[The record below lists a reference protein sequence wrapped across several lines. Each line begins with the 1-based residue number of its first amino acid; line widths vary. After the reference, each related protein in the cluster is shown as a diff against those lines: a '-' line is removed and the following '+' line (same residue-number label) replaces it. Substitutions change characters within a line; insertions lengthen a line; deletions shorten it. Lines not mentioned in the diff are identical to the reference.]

1 MGQFEETNR
10 VANELDP
17 ARSHGPLRRVLLAG
31 LVIAFSIGEG
41 AVDANDPQGN
51 PVKAFSSLCV
61 ESANG
66 QPGEA
71 VVVNIA
77 NTDVVA
83 AGYGSLRSSDD
94 TPVHEL
100 PEKEKYSSVNF
111 APNESVNPNL
121 NIIEV
126 SADGKICYDQ
136 GPSKNNV
143 ILDEFGVFAAGIFSG
158 EPVRIEDT
166 RENEPQAVTVK
177 AFSSLCVESANGL
190 PGEAVVVNIA
200 NAGVVAAGYG
210 SLRSSDDT
218 PVYELPEKEKYSSV
232 NFAPNESVNP
242 NLNIIEVGADG
253 KICYDQ
259 GPSKNNVILDE
270 FGVFAA
276 GIFKGEP
283 VRIEDTRENEPQ
295 AVTVKAFSSL
305 CVESAN
311 GLPGEA
317 VVVNIANAG
326 VVAAGYGSL
335 RSSDDTPVYEL
346 PEKEKYSSVN
356 FAPNESVNPNLNI
369 IEVGAD
375 GEICYDQGPSK
386 NNVILD
392 EFGVFAAGIFKGEPV
407 RIEDTRIIGDFYPIP
422 IDQIVYGVNDPC
434 TVWFPGTSIYFVF
447 DYNRDNLFDSTRG
460 SEYGCF

>member
-94 TPVHEL
+94 TPV
-100 PEKEKYSSVNF
+100 
-111 APNESVNPNL
+111 
-121 NIIEV
+121 
-126 SADGKICYDQ
+126 
-136 GPSKNNV
+136 
-143 ILDEFGVFAAGIFSG
+143 
-158 EPVRIEDT
+158 
-166 RENEPQAVTVK
+166 
-177 AFSSLCVESANGL
+177 
-190 PGEAVVVNIA
+190 
-200 NAGVVAAGYG
+200 
-210 SLRSSDDT
+210 
-218 PVYELPEKEKYSSV
+218 YELPEKEKYSSV

-242 NLNIIEVGADG
+242 NLNIVEVGADG

-283 VRIEDTRENEPQ
+283 VRIEDTRQEVSPPSESWFIDCLDPPVAAQLRLYLPNITDYAQPATVYTSIESPVNFLVAPRIGRETIFRGTSSSHLSSQVLVKWADERGYEWLNDGNHIEQ
-295 AVTVKAFSSL
+295 ACHGSSL
-305 CVESAN
+305 PLQKPTIID
-311 GLPGEA
+311 LPK
-317 VVVNIANAG
+317 
-326 VVAAGYGSL
+326 
-335 RSSDDTPVYEL
+335 D
-346 PEKEKYSSVN
+346 
-356 FAPNESVNPNLNI
+356 APP
-369 IEVGAD
+369 
-375 GEICYDQGPSK
+375 PK
-386 NNVILD
+386 
-392 EFGVFAAGIFKGEPV
+392 
-407 RIEDTRIIGDFYPIP
+407 
-422 IDQIVYGVNDPC
+422 
-434 TVWFPGTSIYFVF
+434 
-447 DYNRDNLFDSTRG
+447 
-460 SEYGCF
+460 

>member
-94 TPVHEL
+94 TPV
-100 PEKEKYSSVNF
+100 
-111 APNESVNPNL
+111 
-121 NIIEV
+121 
-126 SADGKICYDQ
+126 
-136 GPSKNNV
+136 
-143 ILDEFGVFAAGIFSG
+143 
-158 EPVRIEDT
+158 
-166 RENEPQAVTVK
+166 
-177 AFSSLCVESANGL
+177 
-190 PGEAVVVNIA
+190 
-200 NAGVVAAGYG
+200 
-210 SLRSSDDT
+210 
-218 PVYELPEKEKYSSV
+218 
-232 NFAPNESVNP
+232 
-242 NLNIIEVGADG
+242 
-253 KICYDQ
+253 
-259 GPSKNNVILDE
+259 
-270 FGVFAA
+270 
-276 GIFKGEP
+276 
-283 VRIEDTRENEPQ
+283 
-295 AVTVKAFSSL
+295 
-305 CVESAN
+305 
-311 GLPGEA
+311 
-317 VVVNIANAG
+317 
-326 VVAAGYGSL
+326 
-335 RSSDDTPVYEL
+335 YEL

-392 EFGVFAAGIFKGEPV
+392 EFGVFAAGVFSGEPV